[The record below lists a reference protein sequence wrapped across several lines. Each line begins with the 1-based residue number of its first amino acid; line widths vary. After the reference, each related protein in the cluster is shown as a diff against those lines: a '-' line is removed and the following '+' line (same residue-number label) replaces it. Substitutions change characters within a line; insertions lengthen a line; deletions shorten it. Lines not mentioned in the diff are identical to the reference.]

1 MHIEISL
8 LRLLSNIAC
17 TSTTSSRALS
27 CIAEL
32 DRVLGKIDPSWQVRV
47 FGSFGNGMCLNSSDL
62 DITCNSDAMTSKPC
76 LETLQQLRNLL
87 QIHERFDMVELI
99 SSARVPLLKLKF
111 DGVLDVD
118 VSCNNMEP
126 LRNTQLLR
134 AYSDLSPAVCEVMM
148 LMKTWAKA
156 AYVVGARE
164 GNLSSYSLTLM
175 VIYFMQVDLRVGLP
189 CLPVQDFDGSIGI
202 PETARISWNL
212 DMSLTALLALFFR
225 FYAYEFRWGDEVVA
239 VHIGSRTNRYELVH
253 SELSDICFSRL
264 HLADP
269 FLVNR
274 NLNCVLGIQNEHWFY
289 QQLQTA
295 AESFRLGG
303 VPVGLKDPAMDAWTL
318 QHARS
323 TREKKRQTLEQEN
336 IEHTPSDTSVSDVF
350 EGCHHADGAVVVG
363 APLGLGEPAN
373 DAWTRRHARSINARE
388 EQALEQ
394 LDMEHIQSDTSASDV
409 FEGCKHPTGADVVE
423 APVGLGDPANDA
435 WTQRDTWSMDAKKEQ
450 ELEQPDMVHFQS
462 DASASD
468 VFERCELVDGAVV
481 VGAPPGLGD
490 PTVDAWTLK
499 DGLDIDAQER
509 QARVDGAGLLF
520 DPENP
525 FRSSV
530 SSFADGGTS
539 SASTHCC
546 VERERSIEDIDTM
559 LGT

>member
-239 VHIGSRTNRYELVH
+239 IHLGRRTSRFELTH
-253 SELSDICFSRL
+253 GELGDNCISRL
-264 HLADP
+264 HVADP
-269 FLVNR
+269 FLANR
-274 NLNCVLGIQNEHWFY
+274 NLNCVLGTENEHRLY
-289 QQLQTA
+289 QQLKTA
-295 AESFRLGG
+295 AESLRVGG
-303 VPVGLKDPAMDAWTL
+303 VPAGLEDPAIDAWTSQYARNNDAKTGQTQEQANVEHTQSDTLASDVVERCDNVYGADVVGSPPGLGNLANDAWTL
-318 QHARS
+318 RYARS
-323 TREKKRQTLEQEN
+323 IDVLEDQALEQPDLL
-336 IEHTPSDTSVSDVF
+336 HAQSDTAALDVF
-350 EGCHHADGAVVVG
+350 TACNHVDGSVVVG
-363 APLGLGEPAN
+363 APSGL
-373 DAWTRRHARSINARE
+373 S
-388 EQALEQ
+388 
-394 LDMEHIQSDTSASDV
+394 
-409 FEGCKHPTGADVVE
+409 
-423 APVGLGDPANDA
+423 DPANDA
-435 WTQRDTWSMDAKKEQ
+435 RTLRHVWSIDAKKEQ
-450 ELEQPDMVHFQS
+450 ALEQPDMVHAQHS
-462 DASASD
+462 TSASD
-468 VFERCELVDGAVV
+468 EFEGCKHIVDSAVD
-481 VGAPPGLGD
+481 VGVPPGLD
-490 PTVDAWTLK
+490 DTSTNACTLK
-499 DGLDIDAQER
+499 HGVDIDAQER
-509 QARVDGAGLLF
+509 QARVDGAGFML
-520 DPENP
+520 DSEKP
-525 FRSSV
+525 FSLR
-530 SSFADGGTS
+530 ADGGTS
-539 SASTHCC
+539 SASTRCC
-546 VERERSIEDIDTM
+546 VEPEGSAEEIDTM